1 MTKIKRIV
9 SVVLVICMALTMP
22 ATVLQATAAEITSA
36 QSISALA
43 AGSSAALSEIEKAIT
58 SGTKDANGVYYAF
71 EFPSKIKLG
80 SNTIGAEEYTLMAA
94 SALYALSEGET
105 GDTLIG
111 YQEVSFRTDK
121 AVCGSGTTVTKGQY
135 LDLAMRAHDYGG
147 TLSSLASSYNRP
159 SDGTNTYN
167 GRISVYSMAQIFAK
181 ALAGYAANGTLPES
195 VTFTP
200 THPTN
205 VTIVEPTVSTA
216 APTTAKPSA
225 TTATTAKPTTATTA
239 TTAKPTTATT
249 AKPSTTA
256 AATSSATSSSKSSL
270 AIIAL
275 EAYQVEQWVLSNG
288 SLPNYCTLDNG
299 LVYNCPQMLY
309 MWCKAVIDINGG
321 KTTNTYSAGTINAP
335 ENPQGTATSGT
346 IYLEEIIDMAERNYN
361 WIGTNGQ
368 APNYCTISTGTL
380 QYENLVY
387 FFARTMSFYHENGRL
402 PEYCGVAIVED
413 TSGDSGS
420 SDSGSSDS
428 GSSSGTASSGDAT
441 FGNNFS
447 SYSSYLKKTA
457 YCHSTNAT
465 IISVAKTGMKYS
477 SGTYGGYSNPS
488 STYQAMF
495 NLFEYLN
502 DKTHYDWYYD
512 SDKGAT
518 GVWSSKYGN
527 CCDMAHLMNACAR
540 SLGVP
545 GRYVHGYCKFSSG
558 TTTGHVWSEVCTNAS
573 SAKWYTADLVSDYN
587 YLGYKT
593 NTTLTLYNRYAEL
606 PF

>member
-9 SVVLVICMALTMP
+9 SVILVLSLVLALS
-22 ATVLQATAAEITSA
+22 ATALVTAAEINSA

-43 AGSSAALSEIEKAIT
+43 SGSSAALSDIEKAIS
-58 SGTKDANGVYYAF
+58 SGAKDANGVYYAF
-71 EFPSKIKLG
+71 EFPTKLKLG

-105 GDTLIG
+105 ADTLIG
-111 YQEVSFRTDK
+111 YQDISFRTDN

-147 TLSSLASSYNRP
+147 TLSALASSYNRP

-167 GRISVYSMAQIFAK
+167 GRISVYSMAHIFAE
-181 ALAGYAANGTLPES
+181 ALASYAVNGKLPEVVS
-195 VTFTP
+195 FYP
-200 THPTN
+200 THPTE
-205 VTIVEPTVSTA
+205 VTFVEPTASTA

-225 TTATTAKPTTATTA
+225 TTAKPTTA

-249 AKPSTTA
+249 AKPTSAAPSTTNS
-256 AATSSATSSSKSSL
+256 ATSSATASSKSSL
-270 AIIAL
+270 AVIAL
-275 EAYQVEQWVLSNG
+275 EAYQVEQFVLTNG

-346 IYLEEIIDMAERNYN
+346 IYLEEIIDMAERNYK
-361 WIGTNGQ
+361 WIGENGQ

-402 PEYCGVAIVED
+402 PEYCGVAVV
-413 TSGDSGS
+413 TNTG
-420 SDSGSSDS
+420 SDSGSDDTGDA
-428 GSSSGTASSGDAT
+428 GSSTPSSGDAV
-441 FGNNFS
+441 FGNDFS
-447 SYSSYLKKTA
+447 SYSAYLKKTA

-465 IISVAKTGMKYS
+465 IISVAKTGMKYGS
-477 SGTYGGYSNPS
+477 TPTTTYK
-488 STYQAMF
+488 AMY

-502 DKTHYDWYYD
+502 DKTSYDWYYD
-512 SDKGAT
+512 SSRGAT
-518 GVWSSKYGN
+518 GVWRDKIGN

-545 GRYVHGYCKFSSG
+545 GRYVHGYCRFTSG
-558 TTTGHVWSEVCTNAS
+558 TTTGHVWSEVCTNS
-573 SAKWYTADLVSDYN
+573 STAKWYTADLVSDYN

-593 NTTLTLYNRYAEL
+593 STTLTLYNRYAEL